1 MINGNVN
8 EFVDNLYYGSEMN
21 FAYSD
26 KQYFI
31 QGWKENGIFTLELCQ
46 TIPLTTNEG
55 YCVWNDSSEN
65 PQECVNN
72 FLSTK
77 LFNDKTFWEVEQ
89 EIDWLYNW
97 PIDDIEET
105 KMYYL
110 KHPED
115 INLPNAL
122 KIDLTPK
129 KISEMDENFQKLA
142 QKMILKTGFGTVKD
156 SEFYNKSGEV
166 MTGIE
171 FLTWYFEEGFK
182 YNEFDW
188 KSSNYKQDNK

>member
-8 EFVDNLYYGSEMN
+8 EFIENLYYGSEMN
-21 FAYSD
+21 FAYAD

-31 QGWKENGIFTLELCQ
+31 QGWMEQGLFTLELCQ

-55 YCVWNDSSEN
+55 YCVWKDATDSS
-65 PQECVNN
+65 QVCVNN
-72 FLSTK
+72 FLNAK
-77 LFNDKTFWEVEQ
+77 IFDGKTFWEVEQ
-89 EIDWLYNW
+89 EIDWLYDW
-97 PIDDIEET
+97 PRDDIEET
-105 KMYYL
+105 KMYYM

-129 KISEMDENFQKLA
+129 KISEMDENFQKFA
-142 QKMILKTGFGTVKD
+142 KRMITKTDFGTLKD
-156 SEFYNKSGEV
+156 SEFYNKSGEI

-188 KSSNYKQDNK
+188 KASNYEHDNK